1 MAAEPTT
8 VEDQATVRG
17 VSVEDGKSLDRQ
29 AARQGSISLETRRTD
44 VAGSSSDVCGGAGL
58 HFSESPADA
67 DARESL
73 FHLGFH
79 SLG

>member
-44 VAGSSSDVCGGAGL
+44 VAGSSTSPSHQQTQTRERVC
-58 HFSESPADA
+58 FI
-67 DARESL
+67 
-73 FHLGFH
+73 
-79 SLG
+79 